1 MSSTSKRKV
10 NDMDSPL
17 KTQPVSKMIHA
28 DNNVITKFVNE
39 VKKGE
44 NTELNTGIQKLN
56 ESGLEY
62 LTEFCKL
69 HKVDMKGDTI
79 TDIVTN
85 MLTDE
90 IVNDHIQIRLGD
102 DAADKE
108 YLWKTVK
115 EFKSAKL
122 EEVLERK
129 MELINVAD
137 PTESKPTKENYKEQI
152 EDLKTVIKNKK
163 EATRMT

>member
-1 MSSTSKRKV
+1 MPNMSTTTKRKL
-10 NDMDSPL
+10 DDRDSPL

-28 DNNVITKFVNE
+28 DTNVITKFVNE

-79 TDIVTN
+79 TEIVTN
-85 MLTDE
+85 MLKEE

-102 DAADKE
+102 DSADKE
-108 YLWKTVK
+108 YLWKKVK
-115 EFKSAKL
+115 EFK
-122 EEVLERK
+122 
-129 MELINVAD
+129 
-137 PTESKPTKENYKEQI
+137 
-152 EDLKTVIKNKK
+152 
-163 EATRMT
+163 